1 MGKVVLASEVDLGN
15 LPGQILG
22 RSAKNFGVIA
32 VIVLGQNAF
41 LLEIVNNTYDAYFT
55 DCRKNANV

>member
-1 MGKVVLASEVDLGN
+1 MGKAALASEVDFGS

-32 VIVLGQNAF
+32 VIVLGQNTF
-41 LLEIVNNTYDAYFT
+41 LLVVRN
-55 DCRKNANV
+55 